1 MEAAPVVP
9 GSAGTSPVSDL
20 GEIHK
25 LLDPTRIREYITEQT
40 VTLKVRTSEKKEF
53 GEVFT
58 PVNLINKMLNNL
70 PKHVWKNKDLK
81 WLDPAAGIGN
91 FPMVVYERLMRGL
104 APVFPDPSERSEHI
118 IRNMLY
124 MVELNGSSCVK
135 IALTFGT
142 AANLIH
148 GSIIKT
154 DTRDKDP
161 IIRFNDPTISTFD
174 VIVGNPPYNAPK
186 TGKGGSSTLWNKFV
200 DESLDKWLKP
210 NGYLTFVHPS
220 GWRKPPSA
228 RSKITHMF
236 DNMVHKNYMSYLE
249 IHSKCD
255 GVATFRAH
263 TRYEFYVIQ
272 KRPPTSGERTT
283 VVDQKGIT
291 NTLDLREWGDF
302 LPNHSFE
309 LIKSLFAPTK
319 QDYVIYSRC
328 QYGTDTKNEEG
339 KLVVKQ
345 ESPSEE
351 FPYPLIHSIVKSG
364 LRMYSTNVKKNSPE
378 MFGVSKIVMAESGI
392 RNGVYPD
399 PDGDVGMTQGAF
411 GIKLPAPIDEETPL
425 MIHALESELFADI
438 VDAMS
443 YENFRV
449 DRNMFRYFRRNFYKD
464 PEFQESPKIS
474 TISESEYTKCDD
486 DGGGG
491 EGEGEGEGE
500 DEGEDECED
509 EGGGGGGGGGAAA
522 MPRAEMPQ
530 YTKTLSARPAPP
542 PLTARPAP
550 TTPLSARKKP
560 RGKAGG
566 RTRRRR
572 RHRTTSKLRK
582 YKKQRHTR
590 KKHRFY

>member
-25 LLDPTRIREYITEQT
+25 LLDPTDILKYIAAQT
-40 VTLKVRTSEKKEF
+40 DKLKVRPGEKKEF

-58 PVNLINKMLNNL
+58 PVSLINDMLNEL
-70 PKHVWKNKDLK
+70 PEHVWMNKDLK

-104 APVFPDPSERSEHI
+104 APVFPVPSERSDHI
-118 IRNMLY
+118 IRKMLY
-124 MVELNGSSCVK
+124 MVELNGSSCDK

-142 AANLIH
+142 AANLIC

-161 IIRFNDPTISTFD
+161 IRFKDPTISTFD

-186 TGKGGSSTLWNKFV
+186 KSKGGSRTLWNLFV
-200 DESLDKWLKP
+200 DESLDVWLKP

-228 RSKITHMF
+228 CSKIKHLF
-236 DNMVHKNYMSYLE
+236 DKMVHKNYMRYLE

-255 GVATFRAH
+255 GFATFGAQ
-263 TRYEFYVIQ
+263 TRYDVCVIE
-272 KRPPTSGERTT
+272 KRLPTSGELTT
-283 VVDQKGIT
+283 VDDQNRVRT
-291 NTLDLREWGDF
+291 TLDLREWGDF
-302 LPNHSFE
+302 LPNHSFK
-309 LIKSLFAPTK
+309 LIKSLFTRTE

-328 QYGTDTKNEEG
+328 QYGSDEEY
-339 KLVVKQ
+339 KSFVQ
-345 ESPSEE
+345 HSPPSKE

-364 LRMYSTNVKKNSPE
+364 PRMYSTNVKKESPK

-392 RNGVYPD
+392 GNGVYPD

-411 GIKLPAPIDEETPL
+411 GIKLPDPIKVEEPL
-425 MIHALESELFADI
+425 MIHALESELFAHI

-449 DRNMFRYFRRNFYKD
+449 NRNMFRHVRWDFYKD
-464 PEFQESPKIS
+464 QAFRDSRKIS
-474 TISESEYTKCDD
+474 TISESKYRECDD
-486 DGGGG
+486 D
-491 EGEGEGEGE
+491 
-500 DEGEDECED
+500 DDDDDDDECEYECKGD
-509 EGGGGGGGGGAAA
+509 EGKGNAAA
-522 MPRAEMPQ
+522 MPQ
-530 YTKTLSARPAPP
+530 YTKTR
-542 PLTARPAP
+542 TARPAP
-550 TTPLSARKKP
+550 TTPSLSAKKS
-560 RGKAGG
+560 RVKAGG

-572 RHRTTSKLRK
+572 RHRTTTIKLRK

-590 KKHRFY
+590 KKHRLH